1 MEGQG
6 ESGFFAYGA
15 VRHRFVRWCGEGD
28 VRDEGGVCGEGGA
41 RGDGGCGEG
50 DRGEG
55 RAGVPLVLVHG
66 FAQSAGS
73 WEDVALQLAFGRA
86 VYAFELVGHGGSD
99 CPDDE
104 TAYELS
110 AQAEALLAFL
120 DYVAEREAFA
130 CGAAGGEARPV
141 VVGYSLGGR
150 VALTAACRAAQAF
163 NQRAS
168 GLVLESA
175 GLGPATSEERVAA
188 AGRDAA
194 NAERLRDQGLR
205 AFMDAWERLPLFATQ
220 RALPPEVRERVRAG
234 RLANDAEALAR
245 TFMHAGQHAMPA
257 RDEVLSTLRLLADCG
272 VPVLYLAG
280 NLDEK
285 YRLLAK
291 PLEAQHFCATT
302 LITPAGHNIHLEA
315 PAQYCETINAFAAAV
330 CR

>member
-1 MEGQG
+1 MEGRG
-6 ESGFFAYGA
+6 ESGFFGYGA
-15 VRHRFVRWCGEGD
+15 GRHRFVRWCGDGD
-28 VRDEGGVCGEGGA
+28 ACRE
-41 RGDGGCGEG
+41 GGCGEG
-50 DRGEG
+50 DRGEE

-66 FAQSAGS
+66 FAQSARS
-73 WEDVALQLAFGRA
+73 WEDVASQLAFGRA

-104 TAYELS
+104 VAYELA

-120 DYVAEREAFA
+120 DSVAEREAFA
-130 CGAAGGEARPV
+130 CGAAAGGEVRPV

-150 VALTAACRAAQAF
+150 VALTAACHDTQAF
-163 NQRAS
+163 AQRAS

-175 GLGPATSEERVAA
+175 GLGPATPDERVAA
-188 AGRDAA
+188 AERDVA
-194 NAERLRDQGLR
+194 NAERLRDQGLE

-234 RLANDAEALAR
+234 RLANNAEALAR

-257 RDEVLSTLRLLADCG
+257 RGEVLSTLKQLADRDI
-272 VPVLYLAG
+272 PVLYLAG

-285 YRLLAK
+285 YRLLAES
-291 PLEAQHFCATT
+291 LESCHLCTTT
-302 LITPAGHNIHLEA
+302 LTAPAGHNIHLEA
-315 PAQYCETINAFAAAV
+315 PTQYCETINAFATAV